1 MVVERSESR
10 AFKPRARL
18 LRLLGD
24 ELIRDPNIAIFE
36 LVKNAYDADASYA
49 RVEMANVHDH
59 HYGIRLYSTSVHR
72 SAERV
77 LLPVKSARFENT
89 VSTGWRCPDGSR

>member
-49 RVEMANVHDH
+49 RVGMANVHDRH
-59 HYGIRLYSTSVHR
+59 LRGDSGRGQDRTLR
-72 SAERV
+72 GKA
-77 LLPVKSARFENT
+77 PVECAID
-89 VSTGWRCPDGSR
+89 GWS